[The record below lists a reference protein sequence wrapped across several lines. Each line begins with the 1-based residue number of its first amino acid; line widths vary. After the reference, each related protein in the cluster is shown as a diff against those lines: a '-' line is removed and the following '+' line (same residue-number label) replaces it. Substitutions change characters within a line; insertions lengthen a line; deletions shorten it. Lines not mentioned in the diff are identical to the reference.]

1 MKSYIRC
8 TDKDFGTVSLFIRP
22 CRTKRIELAEAAQNG
37 TFESVRSQI
46 KLSDYE
52 FYYTARSQAD
62 FTDENIYKSIVGD
75 ICAGQYVNP
84 EDDDQSVLGC
94 KIDIM
99 NVWQHRLFG
108 WMQHDTTE
116 QPGTRQSRYQGR
128 NQSTSWRL

>member
-1 MKSYIRC
+1 MQPSYIRC

-62 FTDENIYKSIVGD
+62 FTNENIYKSIVGD
-75 ICAGQYVNP
+75 IFAGQYVNP
-84 EDDDQSVLGC
+84 EDDDQSIKRSVGRTLTANNREFSSVQVATSVLVNEFSLIGPFL
-94 KIDIM
+94 I
-99 NVWQHRLFG
+99 V
-108 WMQHDTTE
+108 
-116 QPGTRQSRYQGR
+116 
-128 NQSTSWRL
+128 